1 MVEVAFVARVTVAG
15 RIAVD
20 GPCLSARPRR
30 IVGIA
35 LRRAASAH
43 VARRQVVV
51 HDVITAV
58 IVAEVL
64 LHRSVGMLHRDIIIG
79 AVARKLRG
87 LEHQFEIHHVVD
99 DHRALPAALA
109 LPAAV
114 GVPRLDDARHRPET
128 RRERLGRLDDHI
140 LVAGYVFQS
149 QSVAVAV
156 VDHEAHVVMPLQ
168 VLHRIEDLGMLSCAR
183 GPCLVARQFVHVP
196 QRPGEETAH
205 PVVDGHVVDPPVL
218 PGRGDADH
226 TARLAR
232 IGQHA
237 DLLFGDGDVF
247 VNDRSALRR
256 LRAGGSPCQE
266 ERDGRI
272 FK

>member
-1 MVEVAFVARVTVAG
+1 MPARAPT
-15 RIAVD
+15 
-20 GPCLSARPRR
+20 P
-30 IVGIA
+30 

-43 VARRQVVV
+43 AARRQVVV

-64 LHRSVGMLHRDIIIG
+64 LHRTVGMFHRNIIIG
-79 AVARKLRG
+79 AVARELRG

-99 DHRALPAALA
+99 DHRALPAAFA
-109 LPAAV
+109 LPAPV
-114 GVPRLDDARHRPET
+114 GVPRLDDARNRAET
-128 RRERLGRLDDHI
+128 RRERFGRLDDHA
-140 LVAGYVFQS
+140 LVAGNVFQP
-149 QSVAVAV
+149 QAVAVAV
-156 VDHEAHVVMPLQ
+156 VDHETHVVMPLQ
-168 VLHRIEDLGMLSCAR
+168 ILHRVENLGMLPRTC
-183 GPCLVARQFVHVP
+183 GPRLVARQFVHVP

-232 IGQHA
+232 IGQHT
-237 DLLFGDGDVF
+237 DLFFGDGDVF
-247 VNDRSALRR
+247 VDDRSALRR
-256 LRAGGSPCQE
+256 LRAGSSSCQE
-266 ERDGRI
+266 ERGGRI